1 MVILKTI
8 VGNLSA
14 NVNEITFT
22 DATINSNSIIEV
34 YYNSNDIYTVE
45 TWQRENTIGIVT
57 SDHNFPVS
65 VKVLI
70 NNVVAFE
77 PYDDTS
83 LVNRIDGLEDRIGDA
98 EDAISALAG
107 RVGDA
112 EDDIDALENAVSGLN
127 TSKQNV
133 LTAGDNITIENDV
146 ISASGGSNDYS
157 TTEKV
162 IGQWTDGKT
171 LYRIVKEI
179 PFSSLSTDGAQR
191 IYDYRNDF
199 PNCDIKK
206 ISGYSISSTY
216 GICNLG
222 SRNYKQNSQSAT
234 YYEFSQYY
242 GFPALRSSESL
253 SVLNTSI
260 KPDLVLTFEYTKTT
274 D

>member
-83 LVNRIDGLEDRIGDA
+83 LVNRIDGLEDRIELD
-98 EDAISALAG
+98 EDAINALSD
-107 RVGDA
+107 RVGNA
-112 EDDIDALENAVSGLN
+112 EDDIDALETAMSG
-127 TSKQNV
+127 KQNV

-146 ISASGGSNDYS
+146 ISASGGEVVYS
-157 TTEKV
+157 TTEQV
-162 IGQWTDGKT
+162 IGKWINGETIYRKVFINTGSDISCPYNTWTT
-171 LYRIVKEI
+171 L
-179 PFSSLSTDGAQR
+179 PFVVVNNLSAIINARAFDANGTFMAGSFARTGTNLDTLAFLNV
-191 IYDYRNDF
+191 RNVTVTL
-199 PNCDIKK
+199 PTN
-206 ISGYSISSTY
+206 
-216 GICNLG
+216 
-222 SRNYKQNSQSAT
+222 SR
-234 YYEFSQYY
+234 
-242 GFPALRSSESL
+242 
-253 SVLNTSI
+253 VI
-260 KPDLVLTFEYTKTT
+260 FEYIKSV
-274 D
+274 